1 MLEEEEAYMSPEQ
14 MKEIFNLVNKEE
26 VLEMEEK
33 VGKSLVQL
41 SRKGNHHSFISAAA
55 ATMPTPTIGNQD
67 LSIEQIPVADL
78 EKHAQPV
85 VTRNMLL
92 KTLGAEEVDRLLTFS
107 QLGRAAESNAKLT
120 VMEDSS
126 RRFRARAGSNSGS

>member
-1 MLEEEEAYMSPEQ
+1 MLEEEDAYMSPEQ
-14 MKEIFNLVNKEE
+14 MKEILNLVNKEQ

-41 SRKGNHHSFISAAA
+41 SKTHQKSFISAAA
-55 ATMPTPTIGNQD
+55 ATMPTPVLGNQD
-67 LSIEQIPVADL
+67 LSIEQIPVSDL
-78 EKHAQPV
+78 ETHAQPV
-85 VTRNMLL
+85 VTRSMLL
-92 KTLGAEEVDRLLTFS
+92 KTLDAEEVDRLLTFS
-107 QLGRAAESNAKLT
+107 QLGRATESNAKLT